1 MDPDSSDPLVLTGIL
16 PSKASALYEAEE
28 RIARGERKAGCIA
41 PDGGK
46 PLVIFGMA
54 GGGSLYVLQ
63 ILPFLFTGQLNPQE
77 IRKET
82 RKAISTQNYKDLVHI
97 PLHVH

>member
-1 MDPDSSDPLVLTGIL
+1 MDPDSSDSLVLTGIL

-54 GGGSLYVLQ
+54 GGGSLWRELDCY
-63 ILPFLFTGQLNPQE
+63 E
-77 IRKET
+77 R
-82 RKAISTQNYKDLVHI
+82 
-97 PLHVH
+97 

>member
-16 PSKASALYEAEE
+16 PSKASALYEAEK

-46 PLVIFGMA
+46 PLVILRNGWWR
-54 GGGSLYVLQ
+54 
-63 ILPFLFTGQLNPQE
+63 FTF
-77 IRKET
+77 IK
-82 RKAISTQNYKDLVHI
+82 K
-97 PLHVH
+97 